1 MQSRPWTGRYGT
13 ANKKKAQPKTT
24 FRQFL
29 KTFLNTGQT
38 TKLKLVKSSGK
49 GHIFQLGKSTDPIS
63 RNTKCPKYAH
73 CHHHRR
79 TILTSEILF
88 HSKYRG
94 HQLSYFQEKL
104 ISIAFFM
111 GVAFQVG
118 LQMKKFD
125 WKRKCSECSERDFC
139 INYLIKQQIFRYLKY
154 IFSSYFD
161 FNCFHRSWCSLV
173 AQFFLPV
180 LASGILLF
188 NCIASPRFNSLPE
201 LSHLAKLQQ
210 LFQRTA
216 RMLPQKVAER
226 QSNRNSLIPSFHSK
240 YSCCICCVLLVF

>member
-73 CHHHRR
+73 CHRHRR

-104 ISIAFFM
+104 ISIAFLWGWLFKL
-111 GVAFQVG
+111 AFKWRNLTEKENAQNALKG
-118 LQMKKFD
+118 
-125 WKRKCSECSERDFC
+125 
-139 INYLIKQQIFRYLKY
+139 IFASTIWSNNKY
-154 IFSSYFD
+154 F
-161 FNCFHRSWCSLV
+161 
-173 AQFFLPV
+173 A
-180 LASGILLF
+180 
-188 NCIASPRFNSLPE
+188 
-201 LSHLAKLQQ
+201 
-210 LFQRTA
+210 T
-216 RMLPQKVAER
+216 
-226 QSNRNSLIPSFHSK
+226 
-240 YSCCICCVLLVF
+240 